1 MHFLLLWRVVSIKS
15 LQNFKIF
22 VTLSFSMEEEEEKIE
37 TKDINPDTL
46 DEALGDIIII
56 EDDEEEIYFNISPDD
71 DLDIAFSDE
80 DTRDWI

>member
-1 MHFLLLWRVVSIKS
+1 MPFLSLWPAINIRS
-15 LQNFKIF
+15 LQNYKIF

>member
-1 MHFLLLWRVVSIKS
+1 
-15 LQNFKIF
+15 
-22 VTLSFSMEEEEEKIE
+22 MEEEEEKIE